1 MTDSHPQQ
9 CLIQAEGRR
18 GYCKLKIRGKISD
31 ELVMYASEIYQD
43 PTAENCTWTF
53 QQPRTFIFNLKDTK
67 SAQMQASKVKNN
79 TTVGGEASSKDK
91 TFGSIY
97 IKFESIL
104 NCGFSTEVSFPEED
118 DWQRR
123 KANAER
129 ANESVLGRNVPKE
142 KEPDEE
148 EEQKN
153 SLVAATQF
161 KKKMAREI
169 RGMVDDKFAA
179 KDFLDNV
186 HNIKYDRKRRNL
198 HEMITNSTNPDKEEV
213 DYIRHNIDDFYSKD
227 NREEQKQI
235 AKII

>member
-1 MTDSHPQQ
+1 MTDTRPSQ

-31 ELVMYASEIYQD
+31 ALVLYASEIYQD
-43 PTAENCTWTF
+43 PTAENCTWTVHK
-53 QQPRTFIFNLKDTK
+53 PRTFSFNLKDTK
-67 SAQMQASKVKNN
+67 SSQINSIKAKNN
-79 TTVGGEASSKDK
+79 TIVGGETSSKDK

-104 NCGFSTEVSFPEED
+104 DCAFSTEVTFPEED
-118 DWQRR
+118 DWLRR
-123 KANAER
+123 KANAEK
-129 ANESVLGRNVPKE
+129 ANESVLDRNVPKE
-142 KEPDEE
+142 TEPYQDEE
-148 EEQKN
+148 KKN

-169 RGMVDDKFAA
+169 KGMVDDKFAA
-179 KDFLDNV
+179 SNFLENV
-186 HNIKYDRKRRNL
+186 QNIKYDRKRRNL

-213 DYIRHNIDDFYSKD
+213 DYIRSNIDDFYSKD
-227 NREEQKQI
+227 NREEQKLI